1 MKILHQVNCTLCYF
15 LFVRICSI
23 CDLIWFMLS
32 KLRSFFFQHKL
43 TFVITLPLSL
53 RFFFIIVT
61 SLLKIQF
68 VKNAFK
74 APFEDRMSANISCN
88 DVIWSCLTY
97 IPCFYIK
104 FYVYVLQIVVCP
116 FVRFLLPMHCVVC
129 SSPIYGF

>member
-32 KLRSFFFQHKL
+32 KLRSFFFLAQTDFCYHIASVTQIFL
-43 TFVITLPLSL
+43 F
-53 RFFFIIVT
+53 IVT

-74 APFEDRMSANISCN
+74 ASFEDRMSANISCN